1 MKGNRVLKAGIGYTI
16 GNYLIKGLTFLTIP
30 IFARIMSTSDYGT
43 YNIFVAYEGIFLYLI
58 GIGFETSLKK
68 AYFKYGTLNSNSGS
82 PLHYEGYTS
91 TVISI
96 IFINAAVW
104 ICLALLFRDQ
114 ATKLLQLDLPS
125 IVMLMLFSMG
135 NAVVLCYNAHV
146 SITYNYKG
154 YVKLGA
160 VNAVGSIVLSIL
172 LITLVFKEKAY
183 LGRMLGSTSV
193 ITLLALFIWAYF
205 LKIRKPEHIKEYTSW
220 GVKYCLPVVPH
231 GISQVILV
239 NFDRIMIGRMI
250 GSDASGIYSF
260 AYNIFSIIY
269 VTYRSLDPVWG
280 TWFFERMNERNY
292 RDIKKYSSLYMVVV
306 LLLSSVVMLIS
317 PELVILLGSSKYSDA
332 TYCVIPIIAG
342 GFFTFLYS
350 LPCQVEYYR
359 EKTKYLAF
367 ATVCAA
373 AVNIVLNY
381 IFIKRYGYVAAAY
394 TTLVTYIFYFLFHFF
409 LAYKIEGKQ
418 LFSGKAITA
427 CSLVILCVSAVALC
441 TLRLILVRYGLIV
454 VALVGISLF
463 VWKTHR
469 EMIMNLI
476 KRHQIK

>member
-1 MKGNRVLKAGIGYTI
+1 MKGNRVLKAGIGYII

-30 IFARIMSTSDYGT
+30 IFTRIMSTSDYGT
-43 YNIFVAYEGIFLYLI
+43 YNIFVAYEGIFVYLI
-58 GIGFETSLKK
+58 GMGFETSLKK
-68 AYFKYGTLNSNSGS
+68 AYFKYGSMDSDPGLT
-82 PLHYEGYTS
+82 LHYEGYAS
-91 TVISI
+91 TVVSI
-96 IFINAAVW
+96 IFVNALIW
-104 ICLALLFRDQ
+104 ISLALLFHNQ
-114 ATKLLQLDLPS
+114 VTKLLQLDLPS

-160 VNAVGSIVLSIL
+160 INAIGSIVLSIL

-193 ITLLALFIWAYF
+193 ITLLAFFVLFFF
-205 LKIRKPEHIKEYTSW
+205 LRIHKPEHIKEYISW
-220 GVKYCLPVVPH
+220 GVRFCLPVVPH

-250 GSDASGIYSF
+250 GSEASGIYSF

-292 RDIKKYSSLYMVVV
+292 GAIKKYSSIYMLVV
-306 LLLSSVVMLIS
+306 LLLSSVVMLMS

-332 TYCVIPIIAG
+332 TYCVIPIVAG

-350 LPCQVEYYR
+350 LPCQIEYYR
-359 EKTKYLAF
+359 EKTKHLAF

-373 AVNIVLNY
+373 LVNIILNY
-381 IFIKRYGYVAAAY
+381 IFIQKIGYVAAAY
-394 TTLVTYIFYFLFHFF
+394 TTLVTYILYFLFHFF
-409 LAYKIEGKQ
+409 LAYKIEGRQ
-418 LFSGKAITA
+418 LFSGTAIIA
-427 CSLVILCVSAVALC
+427 CSLIILCVSALALC
-441 TLRLILVRYGLIV
+441 TLQHVLVRYGIIV
-454 VALVGISLF
+454 VMLVGVSIYVRKEYREIIMELIDKH
-463 VWKTHR
+463 KT
-469 EMIMNLI
+469 
-476 KRHQIK
+476 K